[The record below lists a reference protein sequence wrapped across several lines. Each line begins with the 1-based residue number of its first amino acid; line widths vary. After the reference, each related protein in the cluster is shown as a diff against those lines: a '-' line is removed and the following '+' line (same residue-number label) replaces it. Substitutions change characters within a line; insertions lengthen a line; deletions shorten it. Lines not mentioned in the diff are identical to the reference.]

1 MNFIGTHWGNTLH
14 GFRLKELGGNSRWHI
29 LAPMSLSMR
38 CAAVIPCLNE
48 AATISEVVLAV
59 RRHISAVLVIDD
71 GSQDNTGVLAK
82 KAGAE
87 VLRHDTPRGKGIALQ
102 TGWQRARERGFNWA
116 LAMDGDGQHSA
127 EDIPAFLDAAERT
140 GAELVVGNRMDN
152 PNGMPW
158 LRRNVNRWMS
168 KRISKLAGL
177 RLPDSQCGF
186 RLMNLKTWSKL
197 PVTAARFEIESDVL
211 LEFAAHKRSIQFVP
225 IRVIY
230 QAEQSKIHPVHDTIR
245 WFRWWWR
252 ARRLVGDRQKLNTSA
267 KPILTV
273 SQELQQG

>member
-1 MNFIGTHWGNTLH
+1 
-14 GFRLKELGGNSRWHI
+14 
-29 LAPMSLSMR
+29 MR

-59 RRHISAVLVIDD
+59 RRHIPTVFVIDD

-87 VLRHDTPRGKGIALQ
+87 VLHHDAPRGKGMALQ
-102 TGWQRARERGFNWA
+102 SGWQRARERGFDWA
-116 LAMDGDGQHSA
+116 LALDGDGQHSA

-140 GAELVVGNRMDN
+140 GAELIVGNRMDN
-152 PNGMPW
+152 PSGMPW

-168 KRISKLAGL
+168 RRISKLAGL
-177 RLPDSQCGF
+177 QLPDSQCGF
-186 RLMNLKTWSKL
+186 RLINLETWSKL

-211 LEFAAHKRSIQFVP
+211 LAFAAYKRSIQFVP

-245 WFRWWWR
+245 WFHWWWR
-252 ARRLVGDRQKLNTSA
+252 ARRRVLDEKGVNSLT

-273 SQELQQG
+273 SREMQRG